1 MEKELIYKSRSF
13 SSCILAAYKLLSE
26 NMKSIIRCTWLPVV
40 LLGLFGGVCMAL
52 NVHNEQI
59 IQAGIAHTGIY
70 IAAVLCS
77 SIAIIACSLWATSRL
92 MSLFNEEPRRWN
104 FVRILKLWLNAFVIC
119 LIVGGVL
126 ALLFVAAVKILKCSP
141 MMFIVDNWLAVL
153 ALVVIIGLLLLPLNY
168 ICMRYLF
175 DRKARF
181 WKDLPKTYL
190 TGLRHLSFI
199 FLTALICGI
208 IVGIIA
214 LIIYL
219 PLMILLTAN
228 TMSTI
233 GMISGD
239 PSGIPGYFPLLIGAT
254 ACVVILLVWYVSA
267 FQFIT
272 YLFMYGS
279 IEKQREERRNTAII
293 PTEDIN
299 ETLYRP

>member
-52 NVHNEQI
+52 NVHNERI

-153 ALVVIIGLLLLPLNY
+153 ALVVIVGLLLLPLNY

-190 TGLRHLSFI
+190 NR
-199 FLTALICGI
+199 ARDW
-208 IVGIIA
+208 IA
-214 LIIYL
+214 EQLKREPNWNDL
-219 PLMILLTAN
+219 KT
-228 TMSTI
+228 
-233 GMISGD
+233 
-239 PSGIPGYFPLLIGAT
+239 
-254 ACVVILLVWYVSA
+254 VS
-267 FQFIT
+267 
-272 YLFMYGS
+272 
-279 IEKQREERRNTAII
+279 EKVRA
-293 PTEDIN
+293 
-299 ETLYRP
+299 LYRRTVYKASAHGFRYKDSLTPSQALPQAGQYIKTDPGDLDTLRKFYETVRYAGREPDAAPVEDLNRKI